1 MTLDHV
7 NLMFICNDLLL
18 AIKILTKSNHVG
30 RRAQIVPREV
40 TRKSC
45 SKMTENDDKR
55 TTALHMLNTD
65 EQGKKGGRV
74 VYLGNPSLS
83 H

>member
-1 MTLDHV
+1 
-7 NLMFICNDLLL
+7 MFICNDLLL
-18 AIKILTKSNHVG
+18 TIKILTKNNHVG
-30 RRAQIVPREV
+30 RRAQTVPGEV

-55 TTALHMLNTD
+55 TALHMLNTD
-65 EQGKKGGRV
+65 EQGKKGGGV
-74 VYLGNPSLS
+74 VYLGNSSLS

>member
-1 MTLDHV
+1 
-7 NLMFICNDLLL
+7 MFICNDLLL